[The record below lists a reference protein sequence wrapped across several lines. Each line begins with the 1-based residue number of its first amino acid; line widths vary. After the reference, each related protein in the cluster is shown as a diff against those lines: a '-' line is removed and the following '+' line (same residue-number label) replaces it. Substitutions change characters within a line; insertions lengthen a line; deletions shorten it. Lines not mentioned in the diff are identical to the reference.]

1 MSEAQFSVASA
12 HALAIKSFLRRFRTE
27 ILAEWRR
34 LAREI
39 PIAKDLPGVSLVDH
53 LPELLD
59 EIASVADQLLN
70 ERAIAMPDAARRHA
84 VDRLGAGFD
93 VFAVVHELSLLRR
106 CILTVWN
113 RENDRGGDE
122 VIALNLAV
130 DRAVGASVSRYAE
143 ARERTLTA
151 IDEISTAALE
161 APDLDTL
168 LRRLLSVFKATTQA
182 VDTGG
187 ILLLGDD
194 GRLHLRAM
202 VGLEHDLDRELSI
215 ALGEGFAGRIAR
227 DRRPQALQAGYLD
240 PTVESDALRRRGVR
254 ALYGVPL
261 IHGDQLIGVAH
272 MGSVTASEFSSDD
285 RHLFDSMA
293 ARATIGIYQHL
304 LRDELVRSEAAQQDI
319 AAERTRAL
327 AKLESLLQG
336 SPIGIAFFD
345 RDLRYVRINAA
356 LAAITGRPASEHVGR
371 SIGEMLPS
379 IAPRVEPILRRVLD
393 TGEPVVNLEVSGPPD
408 LPSHHDRS
416 FLATLFPVRAPTG
429 ALTGVGG
436 IVVEIT
442 ELRQVQDELRTAIRT
457 RDEVLAVVSHDLR
470 SPLGTVQLSA
480 TKLLTELDTDARARK
495 HLEMIQ
501 RATIRMEHLIDDL
514 LDTASIGAGRL
525 ALELARE
532 SVDSVLAETRDLQE
546 PSALDKQI
554 ALHLASD
561 ARGID
566 VLCDRGRVLQVLE
579 NLICNAVKFCRPGDS
594 ILIACEAVGEHVRF
608 SVVDTGPGVDPS
620 LAPYVFEPYWSA
632 PRQPQRGTGLGLY
645 IAKGIVERHG
655 GRIWVETRPGAGAT
669 FSFTLPIAP

>member
-34 LAREI
+34 LARDI
-39 PIAKDLPGVSLVDH
+39 PIARDMTGVSLVDH

-59 EIASVADQLLN
+59 EISSVADQLLN
-70 ERAIAMPDAARRHA
+70 ERALAMPDAARRHA

-93 VFAVVHELSLLRR
+93 VSAVVHELSLLRR

-113 RENDRGGDE
+113 RENERSGDE

-130 DRAVGASVSRYAE
+130 DRAVAASVSRYAE

-151 IDEISTAALE
+151 IDDISTAALE

-182 VDTGG
+182 VDTGA
-187 ILLLGDD
+187 ILLVGDD
-194 GRLHLRAM
+194 GRLHVRAM
-202 VGLEHDLDRELSI
+202 VGLEHALEREASLEV
-215 ALGEGFAGRIAR
+215 GEGFAGRIAHER
-227 DRRPQALQAGYLD
+227 KPQELQAAYLD
-240 PTVESDALRRRGVR
+240 PTVESEALRRKGVR

-261 IHGDQLIGVAH
+261 IHGERLIGVAH
-272 MGSVTASEFSSDD
+272 MGSATAPEFSSDD

-304 LRDELVRSEAAQQDI
+304 LRDELVRSEAALQDI
-319 AAERTRAL
+319 ASERTRAL
-327 AKLESLLQG
+327 ARLESLLQG
-336 SPIGIAFFD
+336 SPIGIAFLD
-345 RDLRYVRINAA
+345 HELRYVRINAP
-356 LAAITGRPASEHVGR
+356 LAAIDGRPVSEHIGR
-371 SIGEMLPS
+371 SIGEMLPA
-379 IAPRVEPILRRVLD
+379 IAPMVEPILRRILD
-393 TGEPVVNLEVSGPPD
+393 TGEPVVNLEVAGPPD
-408 LPSHHDRS
+408 LPSHRDRS

-442 ELRQVQDELRTAIRT
+442 ELRHAQDELRTAIRA
-457 RDEVLAVVSHDLR
+457 RDDVLAVVSHDLR

-480 TKLLTELDTDARARK
+480 TKLLIELAPDARARK

-514 LDTASIGAGRL
+514 LDTASIGAGQL
-525 ALELARE
+525 ALELAPE
-532 SVDSVLAETRDLQE
+532 PVESVLAETRDLQE
-546 PSALDKQI
+546 PIALDKQI
-554 ALHLASD
+554 TLELASD
-561 ARGID
+561 AHGID

-579 NLICNAVKFCRPGDS
+579 NLISNAVKFCRPGDT
-594 ILIACEAVGEHVRF
+594 ILIGCEPAGEHVQL
-608 SVVDTGPGVDPS
+608 SVVDSGPGVDPS
-620 LAPYVFEPYWSA
+620 LVPYLFEPYWSA
-632 PRQPQRGTGLGLY
+632 PQHRQRGTGLGLY

-655 GRIWVETRPGAGAT
+655 GRIWVETRYGAGAT
-669 FSFTLPIAP
+669 FSFTLPIAR